1 LARRA
6 VPPGRLRRR
15 LTIAFVLVAG
25 VSGAALALA
34 SYFMVQ
40 QARFNDSLEQ
50 ADVAARDSLN
60 LARDVL
66 QGKQLDT
73 DTEDSLKSEFE
84 RFGRDVLLLRAA
96 TLVAPGSDSATIP
109 DPRVRADAAAGRLA
123 YQRKV
128 NPVSGQHLL
137 IVGGRIPGSSDELYV
152 VRDEDGIHRDLGQ
165 LRSALLAGWS
175 LVVVLAALVGRVL
188 ARRTLEPVGRASA
201 AARAVA
207 EGLLATR
214 LPVEGR
220 DEFGAWALSF
230 NRMAD
235 ALQAKIVALSEAHA
249 RERRFT
255 ADVAHELRTPVTAL
269 VAEASLLRDH
279 LDAMPAEA
287 RRPAQ
292 LLVGDVV
299 RLRRLVEEL
308 MELSRLD
315 AGQEE
320 VSVRPVDIAAIA
332 QAIIDTRGWH
342 DRVDVIGGPVTVAS
356 DPRRLERVLA
366 NLVANAVE
374 HGGRDVKVVVS
385 ADTANVVVRVVDRG
399 PGIPPEHLPR
409 LFDRFYKADPA
420 RTGAGSG
427 LGLAIARE
435 NARLLGADLHVR
447 SRVGDG
453 TEVRLTLPVTQ
464 RLPDGEAPVGQTDD
478 REAHISIEE
487 GTS

>member
-1 LARRA
+1 VARRA

-25 VSGAALALA
+25 VSAAALALG
-34 SYFMVQ
+34 SYLIVREARFDDSLQ
-40 QARFNDSLEQ
+40 QAE
-50 ADVAARDSLN
+50 AAAREALVIAQDE
-60 LARDVL
+60 L
-66 QGKQLDT
+66 QGKQLDA
-73 DTEDSLKSEFE
+73 DSMDSLRLAFE
-84 RFGRDVLLLRAA
+84 RIGRHVLLVPAA
-96 TLVAPGSDSATIP
+96 TVPAGADSEAIP
-109 DPRVRADAAAGRLA
+109 APRVGADAGLIA
-123 YQRKV
+123 YQRNV
-128 NPVSGQHLL
+128 DPVSGQHLL
-137 IVGGRIPGSSDELYV
+137 VVGGRIPGSTDELYV
-152 VRDEDGIHRDLGQ
+152 VRAEDAIHRDLGQ
-165 LRSALLAGWS
+165 LRSVLLAGWI
-175 LVVVLAALVGRVL
+175 LVVVVAALVGSVL

-235 ALQAKIVALSEAHA
+235 ALEAKIRALSQAHA

-269 VAEASLLRDH
+269 VAEASLLREH
-279 LDAMPAEA
+279 LDEMPAEA

-292 LLVGDVV
+292 MLAGDVV

-320 VSVRPVDIAAIA
+320 LSVHPVDITAVA
-332 QAIIDTRGWH
+332 QAIVDTRGWH
-342 DRVDVIGGPVTVAS
+342 DRVEVIGGPVTVAT

-374 HGGRDVKVVVS
+374 HGGRDVRVMVS
-385 ADTANVVVRVVDRG
+385 AEAASVMVRVNDRG

-420 RTGAGSG
+420 RTGTGSG

-435 NARLLGADLHVR
+435 NARLLGAELQVW
-447 SRVGDG
+447 SKVGVG

-464 RLPDGEAPVGQTDD
+464 RLRDGEAPVGQAGD
-478 REAHISIEE
+478 REAQSIEE
-487 GTS
+487 GPS

>member
-1 LARRA
+1 
-6 VPPGRLRRR
+6 

-25 VSGAALALA
+25 VSAAALALG
-34 SYFMVQ
+34 SYLMVR
-40 QARFNDSLEQ
+40 QARFDDSLQQ
-50 ADVAARDSLN
+50 AELGAREALVFAQDE
-60 LARDVL
+60 L
-66 QGKQLDT
+66 QGKQLDANSM
-73 DTEDSLKSEFE
+73 DSLRLAFE
-84 RFGRDVLLLRAA
+84 RIGRHVLLVPAA
-96 TLVAPGSDSATIP
+96 AVVPPGSDSNAIP
-109 DPRVRADAAAGRLA
+109 GTRVRADAAAGRLA
-123 YQRKV
+123 YQRIV
-128 NPVSGQHLL
+128 DPASGQHLL
-137 IVGGRIPGSSDELYV
+137 VVGGRIPGSADELYV
-152 VRDEDGIHRDLGQ
+152 VRVEDGIHRDLGQ
-165 LRSALLAGWS
+165 LRFALLAGGF

-235 ALQAKIVALSEAHA
+235 ALEAKILALSEAHA

-269 VAEASLLRDH
+269 VAEASLLREH
-279 LDAMPAEA
+279 LHAMPAQA

-320 VSVRPVDIAAIA
+320 VSVRPVDVAAVA
-332 QAIIDTRGWH
+332 RAIIDTRGWH
-342 DRVDVIGGPVTVAS
+342 DRVELIGEPVMVTT
-356 DPRRLERVLA
+356 DPRRLERILA
-366 NLVANAVE
+366 NLFANAVE
-374 HGGRDVKVVVS
+374 HGGRAVRVVVS
-385 ADTANVVVRVVDRG
+385 AETARALVRVNDRG
-399 PGIPPEHLPR
+399 AGIPPEHLAR

-420 RTGAGSG
+420 RSGAGSG
-427 LGLAIARE
+427 LGLAIAWE
-435 NARLLGADLHVR
+435 NARLLGADLR
-447 SRVGDG
+447 LWSKVGIG
-453 TEVRLTLPVTQ
+453 TEVRLTLPVTR
-464 RLPDGEAPVGQTDD
+464 RLPDGEAPVGHADD
-478 REAHISIEE
+478 REAQNSIEE
-487 GTS
+487 GPA